1 MRSPASGPEAAS
13 AECTLTVV
21 MTVYN
26 HRRFLAQA
34 LEGVFRQSIFGA
46 IRVLV
51 SDDGSTDGS
60 AELAM
65 SVADGRPN
73 VTVRRNARNIGVV
86 DHWLGLVRMIDTP
99 YVAILD
105 GDDYWIA
112 PDRLRD
118 LLSFFAM
125 VPDMQCA
132 FTACTPVD
140 ADGRQITSRQPRF
153 FGGRRHG
160 FLYFE
165 DVLNGN
171 PVTSYSNC
179 MYRTDML
186 RHVMLHE
193 SRREIYDWPVN
204 LLIASR
210 GPIGYLE
217 GDYGAYRV
225 HEDGMW
231 SGLSEGEQNRWIGR
245 CLEVVRPQV
254 SARHRRAIDSCAWS
268 RYMGTGPGQR
278 EEP

>member
-1 MRSPASGPEAAS
+1 MRSPASGSEAAS
-13 AECTLTVV
+13 TECSLTVV
-21 MTVYN
+21 MTTYN
-26 HRRFLAQA
+26 HRRYVAQA
-34 LEGVFRQSIFGA
+34 LEGIFRQSIFGA

-51 SDDGSTDGS
+51 SDDGSADGS
-60 AELAM
+60 AELA
-65 SVADGRPN
+65 SSLADGLPN
-73 VTVRRNARNIGVV
+73 VTVRRNAENIGVV
-86 DHWLGLVRMIDTP
+86 EHWLGLIRTIETP

-105 GDDYWIA
+105 GDDYWTS

-118 LLSFFAM
+118 LLSFLGMF
-125 VPDMQCA
+125 PDVNCA

-140 ADGRQITSRQPRF
+140 AGGRQIMPRRPQF

-165 DVLNGN
+165 DVLDGN
-171 PVTSYSNC
+171 PITTYSNC

-186 RHVMLHE
+186 RQVMLHE

-210 GPIGYLE
+210 GPVGYLD

-231 SGLSEGEQNRWIGR
+231 SGLTEEEQNSWIRR

-254 SARHRRAIDSCAWS
+254 SARHRHAIDNCVWR
-268 RYMGTGPGQR
+268 RYRGAEPGR
-278 EEP
+278 RADP